1 MSKLRRL
8 EPWRLAPQSQREVM
22 QATYN
27 RLMRR
32 YKGLDPEMIRSAW
45 RRHLD
50 QDPSEQ
56 VIEGI
61 RTGAKLR
68 FQ

>member
-1 MSKLRRL
+1 
-8 EPWRLAPQSQREVM
+8 M

-32 YKGLDPEMIRSAW
+32 YKGLDPEMIRAAW